1 MLERLALAVVIS
13 LLCALQYHAGPEF
26 PCAHTPQ
33 GESIPS
39 RAPTGKRVLSES
51 FEMPP
56 SPVMVNTAFSPSAI
70 PGEFARLPFM
80 KTPLAKLGSWLHT
93 QPSPGIPLSPSCSA
107 SWGRRPGCLYGRV
120 TRHTCTQRDRH
131 TCTQRDNFALC
142 SLSSSTPFS
151 PCPCGI
157 LGAVCG
163 CLAPPAVEGEYCPW
177 DRELLQGQW
186 LQHLSKE
193 EEMGTCEGTRFA
205 SCPPPPRLPSSHLKH
220 ASKSRPHVE
229 GLFVKLFSKALGIPG
244 YLSQAR
250 PPQTKHRLAVS

>member
-1 MLERLALAVVIS
+1 MLAQSSHVLTLPRVS
-13 LLCALQYHAGPEF
+13 PSPPEL
-26 PCAHTPQ
+26 P
-33 GESIPS
+33 
-39 RAPTGKRVLSES
+39 VLSES

-80 KTPLAKLGSWLHT
+80 KTSLAKLGSWLHT
-93 QPSPGIPLSPSCSA
+93 QPSPGIPLSPSCST

-120 TRHTCTQRDRH
+120 ARHTCM
-131 TCTQRDNFALC
+131 QRDNFALC
-142 SLSSSTPFS
+142 SLSSLHSLLS
-151 PCPCGI
+151 LCPCGI

>member
-1 MLERLALAVVIS
+1 MLERLALAVMIS

-39 RAPTGKRVLSES
+39 RAPTGKRALSES

-80 KTPLAKLGSWLHT
+80 KTSLAKLGSWLHT

-142 SLSSSTPFS
+142 SLSPLLPS
-151 PCPCGI
+151 PCVPVGF
-157 LGAVCG
+157 LVLSVGVW
-163 CLAPPAVEGEYCPW
+163 LP
-177 DRELLQGQW
+177 LL
-186 LQHLSKE
+186 
-193 EEMGTCEGTRFA
+193 
-205 SCPPPPRLPSSHLKH
+205 
-220 ASKSRPHVE
+220 
-229 GLFVKLFSKALGIPG
+229 
-244 YLSQAR
+244 
-250 PPQTKHRLAVS
+250 